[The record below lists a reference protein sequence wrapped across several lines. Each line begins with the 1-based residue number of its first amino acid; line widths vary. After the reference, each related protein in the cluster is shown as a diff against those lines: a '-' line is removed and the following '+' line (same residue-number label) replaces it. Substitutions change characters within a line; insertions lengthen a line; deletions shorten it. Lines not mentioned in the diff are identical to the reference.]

1 MGRSF
6 SMYLSTWYLT
16 VYVIGAKRTLDLVV
30 SALALITL
38 FPIFAI
44 VAIAIKVFDPGPA
57 VFSQKRVGLGQ
68 KQFTLYKFRSMPINT
83 GDVPSDMLGELKLS
97 WIGRFIR
104 RSNLDELPQLYNVFL
119 GDMSL
124 VGPRP
129 ALPSQNDLVEARAV
143 NGAYEVRP
151 GLTGLAQVRSYDGM
165 PIEEKARFDCQYANS
180 VTFLS
185 DLKICF
191 QTIGYLMRKP
201 PVY

>member
-1 MGRSF
+1 
-6 SMYLSTWYLT
+6 MYLSTWYLT

>member
-38 FPIFAI
+38 SPIFAI